1 MVPYEFLLR
10 AILLFGYM
18 LVDGYNCKGTRS
30 PKTQQKCCV
39 CIQLLKQVV
48 GWTEQVQVY
57 K

>member
-1 MVPYEFLLR
+1 MLLR
-10 AILLFGYM
+10 AILLFGSM
-18 LVDGYNCKGTRS
+18 LVVGYNYKGTRS

-48 GWTEQVQVY
+48 GLTEQVQVY